1 MKTMT
6 SIPKSDFNISDRV
19 LNLMSY
25 FEGMEKVMKSLLM
38 ISMAL
43 AMREILYSAFFESM
57 QYYKNGE
64 KNEKMK
70 MHNKHISE
78 VNNKNILIYQL
89 SSLLFFFHLSYF
101 CFFFNLFDIWY
112 ISIIFA
118 RFFVL
123 YIYENTRVRLKK
135 NEI

>member
-1 MKTMT
+1 MT

-89 SSLLFFFHLSYF
+89 SSLLFFFHLSYY

-123 YIYENTRVRLKK
+123 YIYVNTRVRLKK
-135 NEI
+135 NGMQ